1 MSYEMS
7 MVLGYSSLEK
17 WQVQRCG
24 GGGAPGDSA
33 GSGAMEEKIF
43 LIWRPLYLTTL
54 LGQMR
59 EEEGM
64 VAPEFLPHAS
74 LHALQLQPGRAG

>member
-1 MSYEMS
+1 MP
-7 MVLGYSSLEK
+7 SLDFP
-17 WQVQRCG
+17 G
-24 GGGAPGDSA
+24 GSDGKAPVYDVG
-33 GSGAMEEKIF
+33 
-43 LIWRPLYLTTL
+43 LYLTTL

-74 LHALQLQPGRAG
+74 LHALQQQF